1 MDSQGSLGHRIRSTR
16 IRRGLSQ
23 AQLALPEL
31 SDSYVSLIESG
42 KRIPTPD
49 VVRLLARKLGCS
61 ASYLSSGIDEDAQDR
76 MRVTLEYAEIAL
88 QNGEAAEAR
97 DRLTELLADPDLA
110 SLPEYARRARWGHA
124 LALEATGELE
134 EALHEFAALTAV
146 LSPDYDTE
154 EWIRLNIA
162 MSRCHREKGDA
173 ARSVAVAEGAFAR
186 VTAKAGPWSDE
197 TVKLGATLV
206 GAYLERGDLVS
217 GGQLADRLI
226 EHADAMGSSVA
237 RMAAYWEAAIVARY
251 QADFEK
257 AVAYGERALALLGE
271 AADLRNLSRLR
282 GEYGTLMLLAR
293 PDEAERARDELQRA
307 TREMTATAAGGIDIA
322 RCLTELARAE
332 LAMGQPRKAADR
344 ADEALKML
352 GPEPRPAT
360 AGALIVLGEA
370 RIRLG
375 REEDAA
381 DVLGQA
387 MTCLQQMEPSRE
399 VAEGWFNLAE
409 LLSETGDDE
418 HRAEAYR
425 HALSCAGL

>member
-1 MDSQGSLGHRIRSTR
+1 
-16 IRRGLSQ
+16 
-23 AQLALPEL
+23 LALPEL

-42 KRIPTPD
+42 KRVPTPD

-97 DRLTELLADPDLA
+97 DRLAELLADPDLG
-110 SLPEYARRARWGHA
+110 SLPDYARRARWGHA
-124 LALEATGELE
+124 LALEATGALA
-134 EALHEFAALTAV
+134 EALLEFAALAAV

-162 MSRCHREKGDA
+162 MSRCHREQGDA

-186 VTAKAGPWSDE
+186 VIAKPGPWSDE

-217 GGQLADRLI
+217 GRQLADRLI
-226 EHADAMGSSVA
+226 EHADKLGSSVA

-251 QADFEK
+251 QADFEQ

-282 GEYGTLMLLAR
+282 GEYGTLMLLAH

-307 TREMTATAAGGIDIA
+307 TREMAATAAGGIDIA

-344 ADEALKML
+344 ATEALDLL
-352 GPEPRPAT
+352 GTEPRPAT
-360 AGALIVLGEA
+360 AGALLVLGEA
-370 RIRLG
+370 RLRLG
-375 REEDAA
+375 REEEAGE
-381 DVLGQA
+381 VLGRA

-409 LLSETGDDE
+409 LLSRSGEEKRRT
-418 HRAEAYR
+418 EAYR
-425 HALSCAGL
+425 QALTCAGL

>member
-1 MDSQGSLGHRIRSTR
+1 MTR
-16 IRRGLSQ
+16 IRQGLSQ

-76 MRVTLEYAEIAL
+76 MRVTIEYAEIAL
-88 QNGEAAEAR
+88 QNGEASEAR
-97 DRLTELLADPDLA
+97 DRLTELLDDPDLT
-110 SLPEYARRARWGHA
+110 SLPEYARRARWAHA
-124 LALEATGELE
+124 LALEATGDLE
-134 EALHEFAALTAV
+134 EALQEFAALTAV
-146 LSPDYDTE
+146 LSPDYDTD

-186 VTAKAGPWSDE
+186 VTAKPGPWS
-197 TVKLGATLV
+197 
-206 GAYLERGDLVS
+206 
-217 GGQLADRLI
+217 DRLI
-226 EHADAMGSSVA
+226 EHADALGSPAA

-251 QADFEK
+251 QADFEQ
-257 AVAYGERALALLGE
+257 AVTYGERALALLGE

-293 PDEAERARDELQRA
+293 PDRAERARDELQRA
-307 TREMTATAAGGIDIA
+307 MREMTATAAGGIDIA

-332 LAMGQPRKAADR
+332 LATGRPRSAADH
-344 ADEALKML
+344 AAEALELL
-352 GPEPRPAT
+352 GTEPRPAT
-360 AGALIVLGEA
+360 AGALLVLGEA

-375 REEDAA
+375 REQDAA
-381 DVLGQA
+381 EILDRATASLR
-387 MTCLQQMEPSRE
+387 QMEPSRE
-399 VAEGWFNLAE
+399 VAENWFTLAE
-409 LLSETGDDE
+409 LLAETGDEE
-418 HRAEAYR
+418 HRADAYR
-425 HALSCAGL
+425 HALTCAGL

>member
-1 MDSQGSLGHRIRSTR
+1 VDSQATLGQRIRTTR
-16 IRRGLSQ
+16 IRQGLSQ

-61 ASYLSSGIDEDAQDR
+61 ASYLSSGIDQDAQDR

-97 DRLTELLADPDLA
+97 DRLAELLADPDLG
-110 SLPEYARRARWGHA
+110 SLPEYARRARWAHA
-124 LALEATGELE
+124 LALEATGRLE
-134 EALHEFAALTAV
+134 EALQGFAALTAD
-146 LSPDYDTE
+146 LSPDYDTD
-154 EWIRLNIA
+154 EWIRLTIA
-162 MSRCHREKGDA
+162 TSRCHREKGDT
-173 ARSVAVAEGAFAR
+173 ARSVAVAETAFAR
-186 VTAKAGPWSDE
+186 VTAKPGPWSDE

-217 GGQLADRLI
+217 GRQLAERLV
-226 EHADAMGSSVA
+226 EHADALGSPAA

-251 QADFEK
+251 QADFET
-257 AVAYGERALALLGE
+257 AVTYGERALALLGE

-293 PDEAERARDELQRA
+293 PDDAERARDELQRA
-307 TREMTATAAGGIDIA
+307 MSEMTATAAGGIDIA

-332 LAMGQPRKAADR
+332 LATGHPRKAADR
-344 ADEALKML
+344 ATEALELL
-352 GPEPRPAT
+352 GTEPRPAT
-360 AGALIVLGEA
+360 AGALLVLGDA

-375 REEDAA
+375 REREAA
-381 DVLGQA
+381 ETLDRA
-387 MTCLQQMEPSRE
+387 MTFLRQMQPSRE
-399 VAEGWFNLAE
+399 VAEGWFTLAE
-409 LLSETGDDE
+409 LLSRTGDEE

-425 HALSCAGL
+425 NALSCAGL

>member
-1 MDSQGSLGHRIRSTR
+1 VESQGSLGHRIRAAR

-42 KRIPTPD
+42 KRVPTPD

-76 MRVTLEYAEIAL
+76 MRMTLEYAEIAL
-88 QNGEAAEAR
+88 QNGEATEAR
-97 DRLTELLADPDLA
+97 DRLAELLADPDLA
-110 SLPEYARRARWGHA
+110 SLPEYARRARWVHA
-124 LALEATGELE
+124 LALEATGDLE
-134 EALHEFAALTAV
+134 EALHAFAALTAV

-186 VTAKAGPWSDE
+186 VTAQAGPWSEE

-217 GGQLADRLI
+217 GSQLAERLI
-226 EHADAMGSSVA
+226 AHADEAGSSIA

-282 GEYGTLMLLAR
+282 GEYGTLMLLAH
-293 PDEAERARDELQRA
+293 PDDAERARDELQRA

-322 RCLTELARAE
+322 RCLTELAKAE
-332 LAMGQPRKAADR
+332 LALGQARRAADR
-344 ADEALKML
+344 AAEALDML

-370 RIRLG
+370 HLRLG
-375 REEDAA
+375 RPQDAA
-381 DVLGQA
+381 DILNRA
-387 MTCLQQMEPSRE
+387 MACLRQMEPSRE
-399 VAEGWFNLAE
+399 VAESWFNLAE
-409 LLSETGDDE
+409 LLSETGDE
-418 HRAEAYR
+418 KNRAEAYR

>member
-1 MDSQGSLGHRIRSTR
+1 MTR
-16 IRRGLSQ
+16 IRQGLSQ

-61 ASYLSSGIDEDAQDR
+61 PSYLSSGIDEHAQDQI
-76 MRVTLEYAEIAL
+76 RVTLEYAEIAL

-97 DRLTELLADPDLA
+97 DRLTELLADPNLL
-110 SLPEYARRARWGHA
+110 SLPEYARRARWAHA
-124 LALEATGELE
+124 LALEATGELD
-134 EALHEFAALTAV
+134 EAIGEFAALAAV

-173 ARSVAVAEGAFAR
+173 ASSVAVAEGAFAR
-186 VTAKAGPWSDE
+186 VTGQPGPWSDE

-217 GGQLADRLI
+217 GGQLAERLI
-226 EHADAMGSSVA
+226 EQADAIGSPAA

-257 AVAYGERALALLGE
+257 AVTYGERALALLGE

-293 PDEAERARDELQRA
+293 PDDAERARDELQRA

-332 LAMGQPRKAADR
+332 LALGQPRKAADR
-344 ADEALKML
+344 ATEALDLL
-352 GPEPRPAT
+352 GDEPRPAT
-360 AGALIVLGEA
+360 AGALVVLAEA

-375 REEDAA
+375 HAESAVE
-381 DVLGQA
+381 VLDRA
-387 MTCLQQMEPSRE
+387 MECLRRMEPSRE
-399 VAEGWFNLAE
+399 AAEGWFNLAE
-409 LLSETGDDE
+409 LLSQTGDE
-418 HRAEAYR
+418 ERRTEAYR
-425 HALSCAGL
+425 NALTCAGL

>member
-1 MDSQGSLGHRIRSTR
+1 MDSQASLGRRIRASR
-16 IRRGLSQ
+16 IRQGLSQ

-42 KRIPTPD
+42 KRVPTPD

-61 ASYLSSGIDEDAQDR
+61 ASYLASGIDEEAQDR
-76 MRVTLEYAEIAL
+76 IRVTLEYAEIAL
-88 QNGEAAEAR
+88 QNGEASEAC
-97 DRLTELLADPDLA
+97 DRLTELLDEPALA
-110 SLPEYARRARWGHA
+110 SLPEYARRARWA
-124 LALEATGELE
+124 YARALEATGDLDG
-134 EALHEFAALTAV
+134 ALSEFAALTAV

-162 MSRCHREKGDA
+162 MARCHREKGDA
-173 ARSVAVAEGAFAR
+173 ARSVTVAEGAFAR
-186 VTAKAGPWSDE
+186 VTARPGPWSDE

-217 GGQLADRLI
+217 GHQLADRLI
-226 EHADAMGSSVA
+226 AHADEAGSAVA

-251 QADFEK
+251 EADFET
-257 AVAYGERALALLGE
+257 AVTYGERALALLGE
-271 AADLRNLSRLR
+271 AADPRNLSRLR

-293 PDEAERARDELQRA
+293 PDDAERARDELQRA
-307 TREMTATAAGGIDIA
+307 SREMTATEAGGIDLA

-332 LAMGQPRKAADR
+332 LALGRPRKAADQ
-344 ADEALKML
+344 AAEALDML
-352 GPEPRPAT
+352 GTEPRPAT

-375 REEDAA
+375 REEDAVE
-381 DVLGQA
+381 VLSRA
-387 MTCLQQMEPSRE
+387 MACLLQMESSRE

-409 LLSETGDDE
+409 LLSQTGDE
-418 HRAEAYR
+418 QRGAEAYR
-425 HALSCAGL
+425 HALTCAGL

>member
-1 MDSQGSLGHRIRSTR
+1 MDSQGSLGRRIRATR
-16 IRRGLSQ
+16 IRQGLSQ

-76 MRVTLEYAEIAL
+76 MRVTIEYAEIAL

-110 SLPEYARRARWGHA
+110 SLPDYARRARWGHA
-124 LALEATGELE
+124 LALEATGEPE
-134 EALHEFAALTAV
+134 EALREFAALTAV
-146 LSPDYDTE
+146 LSPDYDTA

-173 ARSVAVAEGAFAR
+173 AQSVAVAEGAFAR
-186 VTAKAGPWSDE
+186 VTARPGSWSDE

-206 GAYLERGDLVS
+206 GAYLERGDLLS
-217 GGQLADRLI
+217 GRQLADRLI
-226 EHADAMGSSVA
+226 EHADEIGSSVA
-237 RMAAYWEAAIVARY
+237 RMAAYWEAAVVARY
-251 QADFEK
+251 EADFEK

-282 GEYGTLMLLAR
+282 GEYGTLMLLAH
-293 PDEAERARDELQRA
+293 PEDAERARDELQRA
-307 TREMTATAAGGIDIA
+307 TSEMTATSAGGIDIA
-322 RCLTELARAE
+322 RCLVELAKAE
-332 LAMGQPRKAADR
+332 LALGQPRRAADR
-344 ADEALKML
+344 AAEALDLL
-352 GPEPRPAT
+352 GTEARPAT

-375 REEDAA
+375 RDKDAA
-381 DVLGQA
+381 EVMSRA
-387 MTCLQQMEPSRE
+387 MTYLRQMEPSRE
-399 VAEGWFNLAE
+399 VAESWFNLAE
-409 LLSETGDDE
+409 LLSETDDAQ
-418 HRAEAYR
+418 HRTEAYR
-425 HALSCAGL
+425 HALACAGL

>member
-1 MDSQGSLGHRIRSTR
+1 MTR
-16 IRRGLSQ
+16 IRQGLSQ

-76 MRVTLEYAEIAL
+76 MRVTIEYAEIAL
-88 QNGEAAEAR
+88 QNGEASEAR
-97 DRLTELLADPDLA
+97 DRLTELLDDPDLS
-110 SLPEYARRARWGHA
+110 SLPEYARRARWAHA

-134 EALHEFAALTAV
+134 EALQEFAALTAV
-146 LSPDYDTE
+146 LSPDYDTD

-186 VTAKAGPWSDE
+186 VTAKPGPWSDE

-217 GGQLADRLI
+217 GRQLADRLI
-226 EHADAMGSSVA
+226 EHADALGSPAA

-251 QADFEK
+251 QADFEQ
-257 AVAYGERALALLGE
+257 AVIYGERALALLGE

-293 PDEAERARDELQRA
+293 PDRAERARDELQRA
-307 TREMTATAAGGIDIA
+307 MREMTATAAGGIDIA

-332 LAMGQPRKAADR
+332 LATGRPRSAADH
-344 ADEALKML
+344 AAEALELL
-352 GPEPRPAT
+352 GTEPRPAT
-360 AGALIVLGEA
+360 AGALLVLGEA

-375 REEDAA
+375 REQDAA
-381 DVLGQA
+381 EILDRATAFLR
-387 MTCLQQMEPSRE
+387 QMEPSRE
-399 VAEGWFNLAE
+399 VAEGWFTLAE
-409 LLSETGDDE
+409 LLSETGDEE

-425 HALSCAGL
+425 HALTCAGL

>member
-1 MDSQGSLGHRIRSTR
+1 
-16 IRRGLSQ
+16 
-23 AQLALPEL
+23 LALPEL

-97 DRLTELLADPDLA
+97 DRLTELLADPDLG
-110 SLPEYARRARWGHA
+110 SLPDYARRARWGHA
-124 LALEATGELE
+124 LALEATGSLE
-134 EALHEFAALTAV
+134 EALHAFAALAAV
-146 LSPDYDTE
+146 LSPDYDTD

-162 MSRCHREKGDA
+162 MSRCHREQGDA

-186 VTAKAGPWSDE
+186 VISRPGPWNDE

-217 GGQLADRLI
+217 GRQLADRLI
-226 EHADAMGSSVA
+226 EHADKLGSSVA

-251 QADFEK
+251 QADFEQ
-257 AVAYGERALALLGE
+257 AVTYGERALALLGE

-282 GEYGTLMLLAR
+282 GEYGTLMLLAH

-307 TREMTATAAGGIDIA
+307 TREMAATAAGGIDIA

-344 ADEALKML
+344 AAEALDLL
-352 GPEPRPAT
+352 GTEPRPAT
-360 AGALIVLGEA
+360 AGALLVLGEA

-375 REEDAA
+375 REEEAA
-381 DVLGQA
+381 EALGRA

-409 LLSETGDDE
+409 LLS
-418 HRAEAYR
+418 RAGEEKRRTEAYR
-425 HALSCAGL
+425 QALTCAGL

>member
-1 MDSQGSLGHRIRSTR
+1 
-16 IRRGLSQ
+16 
-23 AQLALPEL
+23 
-31 SDSYVSLIESG
+31 
-42 KRIPTPD
+42 
-49 VVRLLARKLGCS
+49 
-61 ASYLSSGIDEDAQDR
+61 

-88 QNGEAAEAR
+88 QNGEATEAR

-110 SLPEYARRARWGHA
+110 SLPDYARRARWGYA
-124 LALEATGELE
+124 LALEATGSLE
-134 EALHEFAALTAV
+134 EALHEFAALAAV

-162 MSRCHREKGDA
+162 MSRCHREQGDA

-186 VTAKAGPWSDE
+186 VISKPGPWSDE

-217 GGQLADRLI
+217 GRQLADRLI
-226 EHADAMGSSVA
+226 EHADRLGSSVA

-251 QADFEK
+251 QADFEQ
-257 AVAYGERALALLGE
+257 AVVYGERALALLGE

-307 TREMTATAAGGIDIA
+307 TREMAATAAGGIDIA

-344 ADEALKML
+344 ATEALDLL
-352 GPEPRPAT
+352 GTEPRPAT
-360 AGALIVLGEA
+360 AGALLVLGEA

-375 REEDAA
+375 REEEARDA
-381 DVLGQA
+381 LGRA
-387 MTCLQQMEPSRE
+387 MACLQQMEPSRE

-409 LLSETGDDE
+409 LLSRTGE
-418 HRAEAYR
+418 EKSRTEAYR
-425 HALSCAGL
+425 QALTCAGL

>member
-1 MDSQGSLGHRIRSTR
+1 
-16 IRRGLSQ
+16 
-23 AQLALPEL
+23 LALPEL

-61 ASYLSSGIDEDAQDR
+61 SSYLSSGIDEDAQDR

-88 QNGEAAEAR
+88 QNGEATEAR
-97 DRLTELLADPDLA
+97 DRLTELLADPDLV
-110 SLPEYARRARWGHA
+110 SLPDYARRARWGHA

-134 EALHEFAALTAV
+134 EALHEFAALAAV

-162 MSRCHREKGDA
+162 MSRCHREQGDA

-186 VTAKAGPWSDE
+186 VISKPGPWSDE

-217 GGQLADRLI
+217 GRQLADRLI
-226 EHADAMGSSVA
+226 EHADKLGSSVA

-251 QADFEK
+251 QADFEQ
-257 AVAYGERALALLGE
+257 AVVYGERALALLGE

-282 GEYGTLMLLAR
+282 GEYGTLMLLAH

-307 TREMTATAAGGIDIA
+307 TREMAATAAGGIDIA

-344 ADEALKML
+344 AAEALDLL
-352 GPEPRPAT
+352 GAEPRPAT
-360 AGALIVLGEA
+360 AGALLVLAEA
-370 RIRLG
+370 RVRLG
-375 REEDAA
+375 REEEAREA
-381 DVLGQA
+381 LGRA

-409 LLSETGDDE
+409 LLS
-418 HRAEAYR
+418 RAGEEKRRTEAYR
-425 HALSCAGL
+425 QALTCAGL

>member
-1 MDSQGSLGHRIRSTR
+1 MR

-42 KRIPTPD
+42 KRVPTPD

-88 QNGEAAEAR
+88 QNGEASEAR
-97 DRLTELLADPDLA
+97 DRLTELLKDPDLG
-110 SLPEYARRARWGHA
+110 SLPEYGRRARWAYA
-124 LALEATGELE
+124 LALEATGDLD
-134 EALHEFAALTAV
+134 EAIGEFAALTAV

-186 VTAKAGPWSDE
+186 VTGRPGPWSDE

-217 GGQLADRLI
+217 GGQLAERLI
-226 EHADAMGSSVA
+226 EHADAIGSPAA

-251 QADFEK
+251 QADFAK
-257 AVAYGERALALLGE
+257 AVTYGERALALLGE

-282 GEYGTLMLLAR
+282 GEYGTLMLLAH
-293 PDEAERARDELQRA
+293 PDDAERARDELQRA
-307 TREMTATAAGGIDIA
+307 TSEMTAIDIA

-332 LAMGQPRKAADR
+332 LALGQPRKAADR
-344 ADEALKML
+344 AAEALDLL
-352 GPEPRPAT
+352 GDEPRAAT

-370 RIRLG
+370 RVRLG
-375 REEDAA
+375 RADAA
-381 DVLGQA
+381 IEVLDRA
-387 MTCLQQMEPSRE
+387 MECLREMEPTRE
-399 VAEGWFNLAE
+399 AAEGWFNLAE
-409 LLSETGDDE
+409 LLSQTGDE
-418 HRAEAYR
+418 ERRAEAYR
-425 HALSCAGL
+425 HALTCAGL

>member
-1 MDSQGSLGHRIRSTR
+1 MDSQGSLGHRIRETR

-42 KRIPTPD
+42 KRVPTPD

-110 SLPEYARRARWGHA
+110 ALPDYARRARWAHA
-124 LALEATGELE
+124 LALEATGDLE
-134 EALHEFAALTAV
+134 GALRGFAALTAV

-162 MSRCHREKGDA
+162 MSRCHREKGDPT
-173 ARSVAVAEGAFAR
+173 RSVAVAEGAFAR
-186 VTAKAGPWSDE
+186 VTAKPGPWSDE

-217 GGQLADRLI
+217 GAQLAERLI
-226 EHADAMGSSVA
+226 AHADEVGSPGA

-251 QADFEK
+251 QADFDK

-282 GEYGTLMLLAR
+282 GEYGTLVLLA
-293 PDEAERARDELQRA
+293 DSGDAERARDELQRA

-322 RCLTELARAE
+322 RCLTELAKAE
-332 LAMGQPRKAADR
+332 LALNQPRRAADH
-344 ADEALKML
+344 AAEALDML

-370 RIRLG
+370 RVRLG
-375 REEDAA
+375 RAKDAGE
-381 DVLGQA
+381 VLSRA
-387 MTCLQQMEPSRE
+387 MTCLRQMEPSRE
-399 VAEGWFNLAE
+399 VAENWFSLAE
-409 LLSETGDDE
+409 LLSETGDEE

>member
-1 MDSQGSLGHRIRSTR
+1 VESQGSLGHRIRATR

-42 KRIPTPD
+42 KRVPTPD

-76 MRVTLEYAEIAL
+76 MRMTLEYAEIAL
-88 QNGEAAEAR
+88 RNGEAAEAR
-97 DRLTELLADPDLA
+97 DRLAELLTDPDLA
-110 SLPEYARRARWGHA
+110 SLPDYARRARWCHA
-124 LALEATGELE
+124 LALEATGDLE
-134 EALHEFAALTAV
+134 AALHGFAALAAV

-162 MSRCHREKGDA
+162 MSRCHREKGDT
-173 ARSVAVAEGAFAR
+173 ARSVAVAEGAFTR
-186 VTAKAGPWSDE
+186 VTARPGPWSDE

-217 GGQLADRLI
+217 GSQLAERLI
-226 EHADAMGSSVA
+226 AHADEAGSSVA

-271 AADLRNLSRLR
+271 AADVRNLSRLR

-293 PDEAERARDELQRA
+293 PDDAERARDELQRA

-332 LAMGQPRKAADR
+332 LALGQARRAADR
-344 ADEALKML
+344 ASEALDLL

-370 RIRLG
+370 RVRLG
-375 REEDAA
+375 RPQDAA
-381 DVLGQA
+381 EVLSRA
-387 MTCLQQMEPSRE
+387 MACLRQMEPSRE
-399 VAEGWFNLAE
+399 VAENWFNLAE
-409 LLSETGDDE
+409 LMSETGDE
-418 HRAEAYR
+418 ENRAEAYR
-425 HALSCAGL
+425 HALTCAGL

>member
-1 MDSQGSLGHRIRSTR
+1 MDSQVTLGQRIRMTR
-16 IRRGLSQ
+16 IRQGLSQ

-42 KRIPTPD
+42 KRVPTPD

-61 ASYLSSGIDEDAQDR
+61 PSYLSSGIDEDVQDR

-97 DRLTELLADPDLA
+97 DRLGELLADPDLS
-110 SLPEYARRARWGHA
+110 SLPEYARRARWAHA
-124 LALEATGELE
+124 LALEATGGLD
-134 EALHEFAALTAV
+134 EAIGEFAALAAV

-173 ARSVAVAEGAFAR
+173 ARSVAVAEGAFTR
-186 VTAKAGPWSDE
+186 VTGRPGPWSDE

-217 GGQLADRLI
+217 GGQLAERLI
-226 EHADAMGSSVA
+226 EQADAIGSPAA

-257 AVAYGERALALLGE
+257 AVTYGERALALLGE

-293 PDEAERARDELQRA
+293 PDAAERARDELQRA
-307 TREMTATAAGGIDIA
+307 TREMAATAAGGIDIA

-332 LAMGQPRKAADR
+332 LALGQPRKAADR
-344 ADEALKML
+344 AAEALDLL
-352 GPEPRPAT
+352 GDEPRPAT
-360 AGALIVLGEA
+360 AGALVVLAEA

-375 REEDAA
+375 RA
-381 DVLGQA
+381 DSAVEILDRA
-387 MTCLQQMEPSRE
+387 MACLRRMEPSRE
-399 VAEGWFNLAE
+399 AAEGWFNLAE
-409 LLSETGDDE
+409 LLSQTGDE
-418 HRAEAYR
+418 ERRTEAYR
-425 HALSCAGL
+425 NALTCAGL

>member
-1 MDSQGSLGHRIRSTR
+1 
-16 IRRGLSQ
+16 
-23 AQLALPEL
+23 LALPEL

-97 DRLTELLADPDLA
+97 DRLTELLADPDLP
-110 SLPEYARRARWGHA
+110 SLPEYSRRARWGYA
-124 LALEATGELE
+124 LALEATGALD
-134 EALHEFAALTAV
+134 EALQEFAALTAV

-186 VTAKAGPWSDE
+186 ATGKPGPWSDE

-217 GGQLADRLI
+217 GGQLAERLI
-226 EHADAMGSSVA
+226 EHADAVGSSVA

-282 GEYGTLMLLAR
+282 GEYGTLMLLAH
-293 PDEAERARDELQRA
+293 PDDAARARDELQRA

-332 LAMGQPRKAADR
+332 LALGQPRKAADR
-344 ADEALKML
+344 AAEALDLL
-352 GPEPRPAT
+352 GDEPRPAT

-375 REEDAA
+375 RETDAA
-381 DVLGQA
+381 EVLGRA
-387 MTCLQQMEPSRE
+387 MTCLRQMEPSRE
-399 VAEGWFNLAE
+399 VAESWFNLAE
-409 LLSETGDDE
+409 LLSQTGDEE

-425 HALSCAGL
+425 RALTCAGL

>member
-1 MDSQGSLGHRIRSTR
+1 MR
-16 IRRGLSQ
+16 IRRGMSQ

-76 MRVTLEYAEIAL
+76 MRMTLEYAERAL

-97 DRLTELLADPDLA
+97 GRLTELLADPDLN
-110 SLPEYARRARWGHA
+110 SLPDYARRARWAHA
-124 LALEATGELE
+124 LALEATGALE

-146 LSPDYDTE
+146 LSPDYDTA
-154 EWIRLNIA
+154 EWIRLNTA
-162 MSRCHREKGDA
+162 MARCHREKGDT

-186 VTAKAGPWSDE
+186 VTAKPGPWSDE
-197 TVKLGATLV
+197 TVKLGAALV

-217 GGQLADRLI
+217 GHQLAERLI
-226 EHADAMGSSVA
+226 AHADEIGSSVA
-237 RMAAYWEAAIVARY
+237 RMVAYWEAAVVARY
-251 QADFEK
+251 QGDLDT
-257 AVAYGERALALLGE
+257 AVTYGERALALLGE

-293 PDEAERARDELQRA
+293 PADAEKARDELQRA

-332 LAMGQPRKAADR
+332 LALGQPRKAADR
-344 ADEALKML
+344 ASEALELL
-352 GPEPRPAT
+352 GTEPRPAT

-370 RIRLG
+370 RFRLD
-375 REEDAA
+375 RPEDAA
-381 DVLGQA
+381 EALGQA
-387 MTCLQQMEPSRE
+387 MACLRAIKPSRE
-399 VAEGWFNLAE
+399 AAESWFSLAE
-409 LLSETGDDE
+409 LLSETGDE
-418 HRAEAYR
+418 HHRAEAYR
-425 HALSCAGL
+425 NALACAGL

>member
-1 MDSQGSLGHRIRSTR
+1 MTR
-16 IRRGLSQ
+16 IRQGLSQ

-61 ASYLSSGIDEDAQDR
+61 ASYLASGIDEEAQDR
-76 MRVTLEYAEIAL
+76 MRETLEYAEIAL

-97 DRLTELLADPDLA
+97 DRVAALLDDDDLA
-110 SLPEYARRARWGHA
+110 SLPEYARRARWAYA
-124 LALEATGELE
+124 LALEATGALD
-134 EALHEFAALTAV
+134 EAIGEFAALTAV

-162 MSRCHREKGDA
+162 MSRCHREKGDP

-186 VTAKAGPWSDE
+186 VAARPGPWSDE

-217 GGQLADRLI
+217 GAQLAERLI
-226 EHADAMGSSVA
+226 EQADAIGSPGA

-257 AVAYGERALALLGE
+257 AVTYGERALALLGE

-293 PDEAERARDELQRA
+293 PDDAERARDELQRA

-332 LAMGQPRKAADR
+332 LALGQPRKAADR
-344 ADEALKML
+344 ATEALDLL
-352 GPEPRPAT
+352 GDDPRPAT
-360 AGALIVLGEA
+360 AGALIVLAEA
-370 RIRLG
+370 RVRLG
-375 REEDAA
+375 RPESAIE
-381 DVLGQA
+381 VLDRA
-387 MTCLQQMEPSRE
+387 MECLRQMEPSRE
-399 VAEGWFNLAE
+399 AAEGWFNLAE
-409 LLSETGDDE
+409 LLSQTGDE
-418 HRAEAYR
+418 ERRAEAYR
-425 HALSCAGL
+425 RALTCAGL

>member
-1 MDSQGSLGHRIRSTR
+1 
-16 IRRGLSQ
+16 
-23 AQLALPEL
+23 
-31 SDSYVSLIESG
+31 
-42 KRIPTPD
+42 
-49 VVRLLARKLGCS
+49 
-61 ASYLSSGIDEDAQDR
+61 
-76 MRVTLEYAEIAL
+76 LEYAEIAL
-88 QNGEAAEAR
+88 QNGEATEAR
-97 DRLTELLADPDLA
+97 DRLTELLADPDLG
-110 SLPEYARRARWGHA
+110 SLPDYAHRARWGHA

-134 EALHEFAALTAV
+134 EALHEFAALAAV

-162 MSRCHREKGDA
+162 MSRCHREQGDA

-186 VTAKAGPWSDE
+186 VIAKPGPWSDE

-217 GGQLADRLI
+217 GRQLADRLI
-226 EHADAMGSSVA
+226 EHADALGSSVA

-251 QADFEK
+251 QADFEQ

-271 AADLRNLSRLR
+271 AADPRNLSRLR
-282 GEYGTLMLLAR
+282 GEYGTLMLLAH

-344 ADEALKML
+344 ATEALDLL
-352 GPEPRPAT
+352 GTEPRPAT
-360 AGALIVLGEA
+360 AGALLVLSEA

-375 REEDAA
+375 RQEDARE
-381 DVLGQA
+381 VLGRA

-409 LLSETGDDE
+409 LLSRTGEE
-418 HRAEAYR
+418 HRRAEAYR
-425 HALSCAGL
+425 RALTCAGL

>member
-1 MDSQGSLGHRIRSTR
+1 MDSQRTLGHRIRATR

-42 KRIPTPD
+42 KRVPTPD

-76 MRVTLEYAEIAL
+76 MRMTLEYAEIAL
-88 QNGEAAEAR
+88 RNGEAAEAR
-97 DRLTELLADPDLA
+97 DRLTELLADPGLG
-110 SLPEYARRARWGHA
+110 SLPEYARRARRGHA
-124 LALEATGELE
+124 LALEATGDLEAALREL
-134 EALHEFAALTAV
+134 AALTAV

-162 MSRCHREKGDA
+162 MSRCHREKGDPG
-173 ARSVAVAEGAFAR
+173 RSVAVAEGAFAR
-186 VTAKAGPWSDE
+186 VTAGPGPWSDE
-197 TVKLGATLV
+197 TIKLGATLV
-206 GAYLERGDLVS
+206 GAYVERGDLVS
-217 GGQLADRLI
+217 GGQLAERLI
-226 EHADAMGSSVA
+226 AHSDEAGGAGA

-251 QADFEK
+251 QADFAK

-282 GEYGTLMLLAR
+282 GEYGTLMLLAH

-332 LAMGQPRKAADR
+332 LAVGQPRRAADR
-344 ADEALKML
+344 AAEALDIL
-352 GPEPRPAT
+352 GPEPRAAM

-375 REEDAA
+375 RAQDAVEA
-381 DVLGQA
+381 LSRA
-387 MTCLQQMEPSRE
+387 MACLRQMEPSRE
-399 VAEGWFNLAE
+399 VAENWFNLAE
-409 LLSETGDDE
+409 LLSETGDEE
-418 HRAEAYR
+418 HRTEAYR
-425 HALSCAGL
+425 HALTCAGL

>member
-1 MDSQGSLGHRIRSTR
+1 MTR
-16 IRRGLSQ
+16 IRQGLSQ

-61 ASYLSSGIDEDAQDR
+61 ASYLSSGIDEDAQDH
-76 MRVTLEYAEIAL
+76 MRVTIEYAEIAL
-88 QNGEAAEAR
+88 QNGEASEAR
-97 DRLTELLADPDLA
+97 DRLTELLDDPDLN
-110 SLPEYARRARWGHA
+110 SLPEYARRARWAHA

-134 EALHEFAALTAV
+134 EALQEFAALTAV
-146 LSPDYDTE
+146 LSPDYDTD

-186 VTAKAGPWSDE
+186 VTAKPGPWSDE

-217 GGQLADRLI
+217 GRQLAERLI
-226 EHADAMGSSVA
+226 EHADALGSPAA

-251 QADFEK
+251 QADFEQ
-257 AVAYGERALALLGE
+257 AVIYGERALALLGE

-293 PDEAERARDELQRA
+293 PDRAERARDELQRA
-307 TREMTATAAGGIDIA
+307 MREMTATAAGGIDIA

-332 LAMGQPRKAADR
+332 LATGRPRSAADH
-344 ADEALKML
+344 AAEALELL
-352 GPEPRPAT
+352 GTEPRPAT
-360 AGALIVLGEA
+360 AGALLVLGEA

-375 REEDAA
+375 REQDAA
-381 DVLGQA
+381 EILDRATASLR
-387 MTCLQQMEPSRE
+387 QMEPSRE
-399 VAEGWFNLAE
+399 VAESWFTLAE
-409 LLSETGDDE
+409 LLAETGDEE
-418 HRAEAYR
+418 HRADAYR
-425 HALSCAGL
+425 HALTCAGL